1 MKVVLLC
8 GVGGRPPMVASAA
21 WLPRSGNGPPGRH
34 HDHACAGHG
43 HRDRDGDDRAGPAA
57 GVGQGL
63 VLFASWILPA
73 SPMTCSARPCSATS
87 EARMAPTTR
96 SPAGHHGNYAR
107 PLRGISGRAG
117 RCGVMGARH
126 GHRRRPG
133 ACHHASLA
141 EWPAVVRCWWHE
153 RVWPLGRLDDVPQA
167 CLEGLAQFR
176 MSTLT
181 LPARWHSLSAWPVRG
196 AQGAAWGSRWPRRW
210 ASASPT
216 SPVSSGHHA
225 CSPDPD
231 SETPVVKPR

>member
-1 MKVVLLC
+1 
-8 GVGGRPPMVASAA
+8 
-21 WLPRSGNGPPGRH
+21 
-34 HDHACAGHG
+34 
-43 HRDRDGDDRAGPAA
+43 
-57 GVGQGL
+57 

-141 EWPAVVRCWWHE
+141 ERPAVVRCWWHE

-176 MSTLT
+176 MSI
-181 LPARWHSLSAWPVRG
+181 AH
-196 AQGAAWGSRWPRRW
+196 
-210 ASASPT
+210 SAST
-216 SPVSSGHHA
+216 LAFTLCMACTRRSGSGLGFTLAAAVGVGIADLSRLVWSPCVFARPRFGNA
-225 CSPDPD
+225 CREAQVACRLLRSAIA
-231 SETPVVKPR
+231 TPAGMSYKDL